1 MKTCESA
8 VRTGVC
14 YLSHLS
20 VLIVPRVCSL
30 SHLRVLFVS
39 LSVLI
44 VTLLGKNIRNNKVI
58 RKIESVRKSLSKP
71 DDLRSQVRA
80 NFSLAGNHTLAACEC
95 REVVA

>member
-1 MKTCESA
+1 MKKRDS
-8 VRTGVC
+8 GMGGKLC

-20 VLIVPRVCSL
+20 VLIVPRVCYL

-44 VTLLGKNIRNNKVI
+44 VTLLGKNIRNVCI
-58 RKIESVRKSLSKP
+58 RKIKSVRKSLSKP

-80 NFSLAGNHTLAACEC
+80 NLSLTGNHTLPASEC
-95 REVVA
+95 REVVV

>member
-1 MKTCESA
+1 MKN
-8 VRTGVC
+8 RDYLLGGGVC

-20 VLIVPRVCSL
+20 VLIVPRVCYL

-44 VTLLGKNIRNNKVI
+44 VTLLGKNIRKECI

-71 DDLRSQVRA
+71 DDLRSQVGT
-80 NFSLAGNHTLAACEC
+80 NFSLTGNQTLAACEC
-95 REVVA
+95 MEVVV